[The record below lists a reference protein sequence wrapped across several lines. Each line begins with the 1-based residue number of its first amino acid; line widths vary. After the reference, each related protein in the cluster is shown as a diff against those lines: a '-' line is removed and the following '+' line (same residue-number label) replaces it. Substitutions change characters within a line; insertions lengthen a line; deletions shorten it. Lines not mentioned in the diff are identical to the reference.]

1 MTSSL
6 VAVDLGATS
15 GRVIRGEVSSR
26 AVVHETVHRFPNGPV
41 EVAGSLHW
49 NVTGLF
55 NEVLAGLALIGQH
68 DDQVAGIGI
77 DSWAVDYGLVR
88 HGELLQEPFHYRDAR
103 TLRGV
108 EAIHSRQPF
117 DQLFLTNGL
126 QFLPFNTVYQLA
138 TEDWNHVAGQADHL
152 LLVPDL
158 MGYWLTGNA
167 VTELTNASTTGLLQ
181 VGADS
186 WSEDLIQLTGAPR
199 HLFGPLVAPGHTVG
213 ALTAEMASRVGFSAT
228 VLAVGSHDT
237 ASAVQATPLASPNS
251 AYLSLG
257 TWGLVGLEVEHP
269 ILTDSARRE
278 NFTNERAVDGS
289 IRFLKNVMGLWI
301 LNECVSTWR
310 AADPTLTLES
320 LVSQVAQMSADTPL
334 IDVND
339 PVFAPPGNMP
349 DRVDT
354 WLVEHG
360 FAPASSPQEMTNILV
375 SSLAH
380 AYADTARTA
389 GALAGVELDQI
400 NIVGGGSQNVVLCQR
415 VANLSGVP
423 VVAGPVEATALGNLM
438 VQALALGMISGDREV
453 IRDVVRRSAP
463 PVAYSPQ
470 TERNRS

>member
-15 GRVIRGEVSSR
+15 GRVIRGEVSSS
-26 AVVHETVHRFPNGPV
+26 AVVHQTVHRFPNGPV
-41 EVAGSLHW
+41 EMNGSLHW

-68 DDQVAGIGI
+68 DDRVAGIGI

-88 HGELLQEPFHYRDAR
+88 QGELLQEPFHYRDAR
-103 TLRGV
+103 NLRGV
-108 EAIHSRQPF
+108 EAIHSRRPF

-126 QFLPFNTVYQLA
+126 QFLTFNTVYQLA
-138 TEDWNHVAGQADHL
+138 TEDWDDSAGQADHL

-167 VTELTNASTTGLLQ
+167 VTELTNASTTGLLR
-181 VGADS
+181 VGADA
-186 WSEDLIQLTGAPR
+186 WSDELIDLTGAPR
-199 HLFGPLVAPGHTVG
+199 RLFGPLIAPGHTVG
-213 ALTAEMASRVGFSAT
+213 TLTKEMASRVGFTSP
-228 VLAVGSHDT
+228 VIAVGSHDT
-237 ASAVQATPLASPNS
+237 ASAVQATPLATPNS

-257 TWGLVGLEVEHP
+257 TWGLVGLEVERP
-269 ILTDSARRE
+269 ILSDAARQA

-301 LNECVSTWR
+301 LNECVSAWR
-310 AADPTLTLES
+310 QEDPTLTLES
-320 LVSQVAQMSADTPL
+320 LVAQVAQMSADTPL
-334 IDVND
+334 LDVND
-339 PVFAPPGNMP
+339 PVFAPPGDMP
-349 DRVDT
+349 SRVNT

-360 FAPASSPQEMTNILV
+360 RGPAHSVQEMTNILL

-389 GALAGVELDQI
+389 GHLAGIELDQI
-400 NIVGGGSQNVVLCQR
+400 NIVGGGSQNAVLCQR
-415 VANLSGVP
+415 VANLAGVP

-453 IRDVVRRSAP
+453 IRDVVRRSVP
-463 PVAYSPQ
+463 PTTYRPQ
-470 TERNRS
+470 SERHRR